1 MKRLLL
7 PLLAVLTLP
16 TAVYST
22 TKIEHEPKSQIPNN
36 PFEKLGKKAK
46 FDCKEF
52 GDDSCFSRFI
62 AMSACSFAQSINS
75 DKTVKESLD
84 IADDLFYLLTS
95 GHGLKINN
103 IFDEKDLIKQD
114 IRVESIERIKLCKE
128 WAKEAIPKIVLERTG
143 KPATPEFIEGATRTF
158 GEWWMRSLE
167 GVRKQSRGY

>member
-7 PLLAVLTLP
+7 PLLAALALP

-22 TKIEHEPKSQIPNN
+22 TEIEPEPKSQILNN
-36 PFEKLGKKAK
+36 PFVKLRKEAK

-52 GDDSCFSRFI
+52 GEDSCFSRFI

-75 DKTVKESLD
+75 GKNVKESLD

-158 GEWWMRSLE
+158 GMWWLSSLE
-167 GVRKQSRGY
+167 QVKSRGY

>member
-1 MKRLLL
+1 MKRFA
-7 PLLAVLTLP
+7 LALFLVLAP
-16 TAVYST
+16 AVHST
-22 TKIEHEPKSQIPNN
+22 TVIEPEPKSQILNN
-36 PFEKLGKKAK
+36 PFERLGKEAK
-46 FDCKEF
+46 FNCKDF

-62 AMSACSFAQSINS
+62 AMSACAFAQSINS

-84 IADDLFYLLTS
+84 ISDDLFYLLAS

-128 WAKEAIPKIVLERTG
+128 WAREAIPRIVLERTG
-143 KPATPEFIEGATRTF
+143 KPATPEFIEGATSTF

-167 GVRKQSRGY
+167 GVRKNAIKN